1 LIPSEIEIERAIFV
15 QAEAY
20 ATAEFV
26 D

>member
-15 QAEAY
+15 QAEVY

>member
-1 LIPSEIEIERAIFV
+1 MPSEIEIERAIFV
-15 QAEAY
+15 QAEVY